1 MTATSTDSSH
11 ELLLVCGMHR
21 SGTSVVT
28 RCLELFGYS
37 LGESLME
44 PGEDNPTGFFEDLDV
59 VRLNDDLLLGNG
71 STWDAPV
78 FTERKGLTWSP
89 QQLAEAAEVLKGKL
103 AGAPKLAIKDPRVC
117 LTLPFWRALATH
129 LDVPLRL
136 CLIYRNP
143 LDIAASIERRN
154 QLPAQE
160 ALALTQLYWSELLK
174 HTEAGEVVIDYTNF
188 IADPKKALE
197 DIATWLQ
204 TSPESSLVNDFLE
217 QFLDDSLQHHTHS
230 WSDLVAAEKSLPA
243 GMLDTASLLKA
254 RAKGEKTS
262 ADAWEDGSKT
272 DPRSSRALLA
282 HQLADRIAQIDTL
295 SQQLTALELETAQQ
309 QFEVADISRQRDE
322 RNQAI
327 SVLEKKLSEL
337 TSDIE
342 KAKQAYADA
351 NFELADIKAQKSER
365 ESHIEV
371 LAKEA
376 QELEGQIAAANA
388 YVADREQALRTTQA
402 DFERAEQARV
412 RSEQAQQHAEEALRE
427 TELQVDQL
435 NEKADWLFSSAVSH
449 HGDMLRYELSFLGR
463 CHRLG
468 RRGFR
473 FLTLRRGQITA
484 YDQAVANAHNFYR
497 DHGIPPPRPRPSKKS
512 QLLSMV
518 TYTLR
523 HPISSMRSMSLPRL
537 KTVLSHIRRSSAED
551 LEVWVNARFEKPQDA
566 TAEWSQSLHG
576 LDPNE
581 VLAFPTH
588 EKPLV
593 SIVIPVYNEWVVT
606 HRCLWSVLEHTTMPY
621 EVIVADDCST
631 DETADIGNYVTGV
644 TVIRQEENQ
653 RFLKN
658 CNLAARHAKGEYLLF
673 LNNDTAVTANWLEPL
688 VTLFDDAT
696 VGVVGPKLLFPDGKL
711 QEAGG
716 VVWQDASG
724 WNFGRAD
731 DPRLPQYSYVRE
743 TDYVSGAALMIRHAL
758 WSELGGFDEAFVPAY
773 YEDTDLCFQARNAGF
788 KVIYQPA
795 SEVVHYEGLSHGT
808 DTASGQ
814 KQYQLINQQTFL
826 DKWSSELQADHFP
839 NAEHVNLARDR
850 SRHQKRLL
858 IIDHYI
864 PHYDKDA
871 GSRSTWMYV
880 EMMLKA
886 GYRVQFMGANF
897 FPHEPYTSKLQQMG
911 VEVLVGE
918 QLARHLDRWFTENL
932 PYVDHIFLHRPHIA
946 EQFLPH
952 LKKQT
957 QCPPITFVG
966 HDLHFL
972 RSQREYDLTGDSSLL
987 KQVEEWRKRELN
999 VINAVDH
1006 TVYFSEVETQ
1016 ALADI
1021 VPEAD
1026 IRAIPLYILEDKTL
1040 DRRLSEIPQLLF
1052 VAGFNHPPNIDAAC
1066 WFVSEVLPLLED
1078 AVGAVHL
1085 HIAGSNPNKAVQELA
1100 SENITVHG
1108 YLSDEA
1114 LLNLYSTSH
1123 CAVVPLRFGAGVKGK
1138 VLEAIQYGV
1147 PLVTTSVGA
1156 EGIPDAEAV
1165 MAVADEP
1172 EAFARAVAENI
1183 SSASIDAGADRRRT
1197 WLHEHYLETRGKQA
1211 IDSLIG

>member
-1 MTATSTDSSH
+1 MTATSSDSKP

-59 VRLNDDLLLGNG
+59 VRLNDDLLLRNG
-71 STWDAPV
+71 SAWDAPV
-78 FTERKGLTWSP
+78 FTEHEALVWSR
-89 QQLAEAAEVLKGKL
+89 QQLAEAADVLKEKL
-103 AGAPKLAIKDPRVC
+103 ASAPKLAIKDPRVC
-117 LTLPFWRALATH
+117 LTLPFWRAVATH
-129 LDVPLRL
+129 LDVPIRL

-160 ALALTQLYWSELLK
+160 SLALTQLYWSELLK
-174 HTEAGEVVIDYTNF
+174 HTEASEVVIDYANF
-188 IADPKKALE
+188 IADPGKALE
-197 DIATWLQ
+197 EMAAWLQ
-204 TSPESSLVNDFLE
+204 TPPDASLVNDFLE

-230 WSDLVAAEKSLPA
+230 WSDLVAAKKSLPT
-243 GMLDTASLLKA
+243 GMLETASLLKA
-254 RAKGEKTS
+254 RAKGEQTS
-262 ADAWEDGSKT
+262 ADVWDGGTKI
-272 DPRSSRALLA
+272 DPRSSRALIA

-295 SQQLTALELETAQQ
+295 SQKLTGLELETAQQ

-322 RNQAI
+322 RDQAI
-327 SVLEKKLSEL
+327 SVLEDKLNEL

-342 KAKQAYADA
+342 KAKQVCAEA
-351 NFELADIKAQKSER
+351 NFELADIQAQKSER
-365 ESHIEV
+365 EAHIEV

-376 QELEGQIAAANA
+376 QELERQIAAANA
-388 YVADREQALRTTQA
+388 YAADREQALRTTQA

-412 RSEQAQQHAEEALRE
+412 TSEQAQQHAEEALRE
-427 TELQVDQL
+427 TELQVEQL

-449 HGDMLRYELSFLGR
+449 HGDLLKYELSFLGR

-473 FLTLRRGQITA
+473 FLTLRRGQVTA

-497 DHGIPPPRPRPSKKS
+497 DHDIPPPQPRPSKRS

-518 TYTLR
+518 SYTLR
-523 HPISSMRSMSLPRL
+523 HPIGSMRSMSLPRL
-537 KTVLSHIRRSSAED
+537 KTVLSHIRHSSAED

-566 TAEWSQSLHG
+566 TAEWSQSLQG
-576 LDPNE
+576 LDPSE
-581 VLAFPTH
+581 VLVFPTY
-588 EKPLV
+588 EEPLV
-593 SIVIPVYNEWVVT
+593 SIVIPVFNEWVVT
-606 HRCLWSVLEHTTMPY
+606 HRCLWSILQHSSVPY
-621 EVIVADDCST
+621 EIIVADDGST
-631 DETADIGNYVTGV
+631 DETTNIRDYVTGIR
-644 TVIRQEENQ
+644 VIRQEENQ

-658 CNLAARHAKGEYLLF
+658 CNLAANHAKGQYLLF

-688 VTLFDDAT
+688 VTLFEDTT
-696 VGVVGPKLLFPDGKL
+696 VGIVGPKLLFPDGKL

-716 VVWQDASG
+716 IVWQDASG

-731 DPRLPQYSYVRE
+731 DPRLPQYNYIRE
-743 TDYVSGAALMIRHAL
+743 TDYVSGAALMIRHSL
-758 WSELGGFDEAFVPAY
+758 WSQLGGFDETFVPAY
-773 YEDTDLCFQARNAGF
+773 YEDTDLCFQARTAGF
-788 KVIYQPA
+788 RVMYQPA

-814 KQYQLINQQTFL
+814 KQYQLVNQQTFL
-826 DKWSSELQADHFP
+826 DKWSGELQTNHFP
-839 NAEHVNLARDR
+839 NAEHVNIARDR

-880 EMMLKA
+880 EMMVRA

-972 RSQREYDLTGDSSLL
+972 RTKRELDLTGDNALL
-987 KQVEEWRKRELN
+987 KQIEEWRKRELS
-999 VINAVDH
+999 VIDAVDH
-1006 TVYFSEVETQ
+1006 TAYFSEVEVK

-1021 VPEAD
+1021 APEAD
-1026 IRAIPLYILEDKTL
+1026 IRAIPLYILEDKRL

-1066 WFVSEVLPLLED
+1066 WFVAEVLPLLEEEI
-1078 AVGAVHL
+1078 GAVHL
-1085 HIAGSNPNKAVQELA
+1085 HIAGSNPNKAVRDLA
-1100 SENITVHG
+1100 SDNIKVHG
-1108 YLSDEA
+1108 YVSDEA
-1114 LLNLYSTSH
+1114 LLDLYSTSH

-1156 EGIPDAEAV
+1156 EGIPNATAV
-1165 MAVADEP
+1165 MDVADEP
-1172 EAFARAVAENI
+1172 EAFAHAVVAKI
-1183 SSASIDAGADRRRT
+1183 FGAGMVAGSDLRRG
-1197 WLHEHYLETRGKQA
+1197 WLHEHFLEAKGKQA

>member
-1 MTATSTDSSH
+1 
-11 ELLLVCGMHR
+11 LVCGMHR

-59 VRLNDDLLLGNG
+59 VRLNDALLLENG

-78 FTERKGLTWSP
+78 FTERERLTWSS
-89 QQLAEAAEVLKGKL
+89 QQLAEAADVLKGKL

-117 LTLPFWRALATH
+117 LTLPFWRAVAAH
-129 LDVPLRL
+129 LEVPLRL

-154 QLPAQE
+154 QLPAQA
-160 ALALTQLYWSELLK
+160 ALALTQLYWSQLLK
-174 HTEAGEVVIDYTNF
+174 HTEASEVVIDYANF
-188 IADPKKALE
+188 IADPGKALE
-197 DIATWLQ
+197 EMASWLQ
-204 TSPESSLVNDFLE
+204 TSPDSSLVNSFLE
-217 QFLDDSLQHHTHS
+217 QFLDDSLQHHAHS
-230 WSDLVAAEKSLPA
+230 WSDLVAAEKSLPT
-243 GMLDTASLLKA
+243 GMMETASLLKA
-254 RAKGEKTS
+254 RAKGEKTN
-262 ADAWEDGSKT
+262 ADAWGDGAKA

-282 HQLADRIAQIDTL
+282 HQLSDRIAQIDTL
-295 SQQLTALELETAQQ
+295 SQTLTALELQTAQQ

-322 RNQAI
+322 RDQAI
-327 SVLEKKLSEL
+327 SVLEDKLSQL

-342 KAKQAYADA
+342 KAKQACADA
-351 NFELADIKAQKSER
+351 NFELADIRAQKSER
-365 ESHIEV
+365 EAHIEV

-376 QELEGQIAAANA
+376 LELERQIAAANA

-402 DFERAEQARV
+402 DLER
-412 RSEQAQQHAEEALRE
+412 ALRE
-427 TELQVDQL
+427 TKQQVEQL

-449 HGDMLRYELSFLGR
+449 HGDLLEYELSFLGR

-473 FLTLRRGQITA
+473 FLTLRRGQVTA
-484 YDQAVANAHNFYR
+484 YDQAVADAHNFYR
-497 DHGIPPPRPRPSKKS
+497 EHGIPMPQPRPSKRS
-512 QLLSMV
+512 QLLSMA

-537 KTVLSHIRRSSAED
+537 KTVLSHIRHSSAED
-551 LEVWVNARFEKPQDA
+551 LEVWVNARFEKPQAA
-566 TAEWSQSLHG
+566 TTEWAQSLQD

-593 SIVIPVYNEWVVT
+593 SIVIPVFNEWVVT
-606 HRCLWSVLEHTTMPY
+606 HRCLWSVLQHTTMPY

-631 DETADIGNYVTGV
+631 DETANISHYVTGI

-658 CNLAARHAKGEYLLF
+658 CNLAAKHAKGQYLLF
-673 LNNDTAVTANWLEPL
+673 LNNDTAVTTNWLEPL

-696 VGVVGPKLLFPDGKL
+696 VGIVGPKLLFPDGKL

-716 VVWQDASG
+716 IVWQDASG

-731 DPRLPQYSYVRE
+731 DSRLPQYNYVRE

-758 WSELGGFDEAFVPAY
+758 WSELGGFDEALVPAY
-773 YEDTDLCFQARNAGF
+773 YEDTDLCFQARSAGF
-788 KVIYQPA
+788 KVMFQPA

-814 KQYQLINQQTFL
+814 KQYQLVNQQTFL
-826 DKWSSELQADHFP
+826 DKWSSELQANHFP

-850 SRHQKRLL
+850 SRLKKRLL

-880 EMMLKA
+880 EMMVKA

-957 QCPPITFVG
+957 RCPPITFVG

-972 RSQREYDLTGDSSLL
+972 RTQRELDLTKDNALL

-1006 TVYFSEVETQ
+1006 TVYFSEVEIQ

-1026 IRAIPLYILEDKTL
+1026 IRAIPLYILEDKAL

-1066 WFVSEVLPLLED
+1066 WFVAEVLPLLED
-1078 AVGAVHL
+1078 AVGTVHL
-1085 HIAGSNPNKAVQELA
+1085 HIAGSNPNKAVQELV
-1100 SENITVHG
+1100 SDNITVHG
-1108 YLSDEA
+1108 YVSDEA
-1114 LLNLYSTSH
+1114 LLDLYRTSH

-1183 SSASIDAGADRRRT
+1183 SGASLDASETHRRT
-1197 WLHEHYLETRGKQA
+1197 WLHKHYLEAKAKQA